1 MIWLDSAILVRRSIR
16 RGKGPG
22 SGMSETNES
31 SPEGSESSDRRN
43 RTKRSAFQISRTSV
57 AEQANGES
65 QTNIT
70 EIEVPWRTIMRIV
83 MAMALIYFF
92 LQLWT
97 QVVIVFIAIIG
108 FLVFR
113 QSLDI
118 AAVLGIGLI
127 IAGIVV
133 IQLFSNTTMH

>member
-1 MIWLDSAILVRRSIR
+1 MPYLILFLAVAAETVGTSALQASQQFTRLGPSVVVFLAYGVSFWLLSMTLRFMPVGVVYAIW
-16 RGKGPG
+16 
-22 SGMSETNES
+22 SGV
-31 SPEGSESSDRRN
+31 G
-43 RTKRSAFQISRTSV
+43 
-57 AEQANGES
+57 
-65 QTNIT
+65 
-70 EIEVPWRTIMRIV
+70 
-83 MAMALIYFF
+83 
-92 LQLWT
+92 
-97 QVVIVFIAIIG
+97 IVFIAIIG